1 MDSNKLYLNS
11 YMTYNR
17 STGDFSYSPE
27 CSAVFAADFD
37 ERPVW
42 EIFRQSSIASKRA
55 VNEIKNTVQSMD
67 RSELPSVIFSEF
79 NLRSVNGQ
87 YRKFNLTFSASE
99 KEILIT
105 FSCVSNA
112 SLRITDE
119 LTGLLNRKTFS
130 HELGEM
136 IKSRTDEEIKDCIVV
151 YLDVLRF
158 KVINDVF
165 GSGKGDE
172 LLIHI
177 AGVISGAVK
186 GSGFG
191 CRIGSD
197 RFLLLTK
204 CPDEQMESF
213 ITDIFEKI
221 AEFELS
227 FEITC
232 NAGIYKITDRSVSAE
247 SAIDRAIMA
256 QKSIKGSYT
265 RQYACYTEEL
275 RKELI
280 TEQEISGL
288 MRTALAEE
296 QFVVY
301 YQPQYNHTT
310 GMLVGAEALVRWL
323 HPERGLVSPGIFI
336 PIFEKNGFI
345 TKLDMYVFEKA
356 CIFLRKCMDN
366 NIHMVPVS
374 INLTRYDIFSPD
386 FIDSLENIRRKFDVP
401 SKYIRIEITES
412 AALGNSEFINDAVHK
427 LHSFGYIVEMDDFG
441 SGYSSLNILK
451 DIDFDII
458 KLDMKFLEKEHG
470 ESNRGGTIL
479 SSVVRMVNWLGLPV
493 IAEGVETVKQADFL
507 GSIGCDYIQG
517 YLYSKPLPEEQYE
530 KLISGSAVGATIPQM
545 SLIETLNSADFWS
558 NDSMDTLIFSSFVGG
573 AAIFEYRNGKIE
585 ILRVNKKY
593 LQEISMNMSE
603 KDLIKSD
610 PLRALDDEDRK
621 IYTDMLGR
629 IIETGSEQECE
640 TWRTLNSSCCGEER
654 ICLRSTVQL
663 IGKSRDHY
671 LFYAMIRNITAEKL
685 HLQSMAAE
693 EKNLKMA
700 AEQVNIFL
708 WEYNIATKEMKPCF
722 RCKRELGLP
731 ALIRNYPDPLF
742 ESGFFPE
749 DYSEMYYDWMKQL
762 ENGVKSLEGVI
773 PLTPDRIPFMVR
785 YTTEF
790 DETGRP
796 IKAYGSATP
805 V

>member
-1 MDSNKLYLNS
+1 MANNKLYLNS
-11 YMTYNR
+11 YMIYNR
-17 STGDFSYSPE
+17 NTGEFSYSPE
-27 CSAVFAADFD
+27 CSIIFAADFD

-42 EIFRQSSIASKRA
+42 EIFRNSNIAPKRA
-55 VNEIKNTVQSMD
+55 ADEIKKTIQSMD
-67 RSELPSVIFSEF
+67 KSELPSVIFSEF
-79 NLRSVNGQ
+79 NLRSRNEQ
-87 YRKFNLTFSASE
+87 YHKFNLTFSALE
-99 KEILIT
+99 NQIMIT
-105 FSCVSNA
+105 LSCVSNA

-130 HELGEM
+130 HELSEM
-136 IKSRTDEEIKDCIVV
+136 LKSKTDEEIEDYIVV

-165 GSGKGDE
+165 GSQKGDE

-177 AGVISGAVK
+177 AGVISGALK
-186 GSGFG
+186 KQGFG
-191 CRIGSD
+191 CRVGSD

-204 CPDEQMESF
+204 CPAEQKENF
-213 ITDIFEKI
+213 ITELFEKI

-227 FEITC
+227 FEIIC
-232 NAGIYKITDRSVSAE
+232 NAGIYEITDRSVSAE

-256 QKSIKGSYT
+256 QKSIKGCYT
-265 RQYACYTEEL
+265 KQYACYTEEL

-288 MRTALAEE
+288 MRSALAEE

-323 HPERGLVSPGIFI
+323 HPERGLVSPGVFI

-356 CIFLRKCMDN
+356 CIFLKKCMDN
-366 NIHMVPVS
+366 RVHMVPVS

-386 FIDSLENIRRKFDVP
+386 FIDNLEIIRQKYNVP

-412 AALGNSEFINDAVHK
+412 AALGNSEFINDAVHR

-458 KLDMKFLEKEHG
+458 KLDMRFLEKEHS
-470 ESNRGGTIL
+470 ENNRGGTIL

-545 SLIETLNSADFWS
+545 SLIDTLNSSDFWS

-610 PLRALDDEDRK
+610 PLSTLNDEDKK
-621 IYTDMLGR
+621 IYTDMLEQ
-629 IIETGSEQECE
+629 IIATGNEQECE
-640 TWRTLNSSCCGEER
+640 TWRTLKSSCCGEEY

-663 IGKSRDHY
+663 IGKSRNNY
-671 LFYAMIRNITAEKL
+671 LFYAMIRNITSEKI
-685 HLQSMAAE
+685 QIKDMVSR
-693 EKNLKMA
+693 EKCYKAGVEHANM
-700 AEQVNIFL
+700 FM
-708 WEYNIATKEMKPCF
+708 WEYNILTKEMKPCF
-722 RCKRELGLP
+722 RCRRELGLP
-731 ALIRNYPDPLF
+731 PIVRNYPDPLF
-742 ESGFFPE
+742 ESGLFPG
-749 DYSEMYYDWMKQL
+749 DYAEMYYDWMKQL
-762 ENGVKSLEGVI
+762 ADGVKSLEGII
-773 PLTPDRIPFMVR
+773 PLTPDRIPFIVK

-796 IKAYGSATP
+796 VKAYGSAAP